1 MELHKDLDEK
11 DLAQLIRQ
19 IYVILS
25 NPLKVKK
32 ISIYQD
38 SILTQLL
45 NVADKVEEFY
55 ETSTN

>member
-1 MELHKDLDEK
+1 MELHEDLNEK

-55 ETSTN
+55 EGTN